1 MLVLSR
7 KKGESI
13 IISDTIEV
21 VILET
26 EGDTVKI
33 GIQAPR
39 DVEIHRKEIFE
50 AILNSNRE
58 ASSDRKALIQKL
70 NNWKNS

>member
-33 GIQAPR
+33 GIQAPC
-39 DVEIHRKEIFE
+39 DVEIHRKEIFD